1 MFPYQNP
8 ALSAAERA
16 EDLLARMTVEE
27 KIGQTVMEIVC
38 AFPDE
43 KSAVEKVR
51 SGCFGSFILSTTAF
65 PGNLT
70 ASGINIA
77 FLNRCQ
83 KAAVEESR
91 LGIPLIFGRDVIH
104 GHYTVAPIPLAQ
116 AASFNPACAEESA
129 QIAATECR
137 AESVHWTFAPMM
149 DICRDPRWGRVIE
162 CFGEDPYL
170 ASKMAEGAIR
180 GYQGADPE
188 HIRVAACAKH
198 FAGYGFAEGGR
209 DYDCAEISRYTM
221 LNTVLAPFR
230 AAVKK
235 AHAASIMTSFQV
247 TGGTPSSSDEFL
259 LRDTLRRDW
268 KFDGAVVS
276 DFGSVD
282 EVELHG
288 AAQDERDGAKKS
300 FHAGVDIEMCNNLYP
315 KYLPGLIASGEIPME
330 DLDRAVRAVLIMKF
344 RAGLFENP
352 YTDENA
358 GKTVAF
364 TQENRDAVRR
374 IAAECMVLAKN
385 ENRILP
391 LTDVK
396 GKKILLIGPMV
407 HERASLR
414 GAWCGNGSVKDTAT
428 FAEAFQEIL
437 GDSAAVDAPVSAL
450 ADEQIRRIRFNDIVV
465 CCLGESSACC
475 GETHASA
482 RFALPPGQEVF
493 LEEVLAQGKDVIVL
507 IASGRPLPVPAA
519 ERDAKAILYAWH
531 CGTETAR
538 AAADIVFGRAEP
550 GGRFPMTVPRSVG
563 QIPLYYGR
571 KRVAK
576 LTKEFLIRQNY
587 HFYDDSPLEGY
598 HSFGSGLSWTDFA
611 CGELKLDRSTVSA
624 GGSVVAVLPVTNT
637 GDRAGHAVVQC
648 YLHDVRASYARPGKE
663 LCGFEKVLLAPG
675 ETREVSFEITPEAMG
690 FYDETGAFQLEPGRF
705 EVGAGLSSDVAL
717 TAEFEVK

>member
-116 AASFNPACAEESA
+116 AASFNPVCAEESA

-170 ASKMAEGAIR
+170 ASKMAEGAVR
-180 GYQGADPE
+180 GYQGTDPE

-235 AHAASIMTSFQV
+235 AHVASIMTSFQV

-330 DLDRAVRAVLIMKF
+330 D
-344 RAGLFENP
+344 
-352 YTDENA
+352 
-358 GKTVAF
+358 
-364 TQENRDAVRR
+364 
-374 IAAECMVLAKN
+374 
-385 ENRILP
+385 
-391 LTDVK
+391 
-396 GKKILLIGPMV
+396 
-407 HERASLR
+407 
-414 GAWCGNGSVKDTAT
+414 
-428 FAEAFQEIL
+428 
-437 GDSAAVDAPVSAL
+437 VD
-450 ADEQIRRIRFNDIVV
+450 
-465 CCLGESSACC
+465 
-475 GETHASA
+475 
-482 RFALPPGQEVF
+482 
-493 LEEVLAQGKDVIVL
+493 
-507 IASGRPLPVPAA
+507 
-519 ERDAKAILYAWH
+519 
-531 CGTETAR
+531 
-538 AAADIVFGRAEP
+538 
-550 GGRFPMTVPRSVG
+550 
-563 QIPLYYGR
+563 
-571 KRVAK
+571 
-576 LTKEFLIRQNY
+576 
-587 HFYDDSPLEGY
+587 
-598 HSFGSGLSWTDFA
+598 
-611 CGELKLDRSTVSA
+611 
-624 GGSVVAVLPVTNT
+624 SVV
-637 GDRAGHAVVQC
+637 
-648 YLHDVRASYARPGKE
+648 
-663 LCGFEKVLLAPG
+663 F
-675 ETREVSFEITPEAMG
+675 
-690 FYDETGAFQLEPGRF
+690 
-705 EVGAGLSSDVAL
+705 
-717 TAEFEVK
+717 